1 MLATDGDRV
10 RLIGAAKATLA
21 RRGLPGLERLDAIRQ
36 LLTREGRGTTETVIA
51 LFSATGFTP
60 DLVEAA
66 GSRPD
71 TVLVDLKR
79 LYGLS

>member
-1 MLATDGDRV
+1 MRKPAAIVGRDRQW
-10 RLIGAAKATLA
+10 RTM
-21 RRGLPGLERLDAIRQ
+21 ERFLLDSIPR
-36 LLTREGRGTTETVIA
+36 IA